1 MTTEEY
7 RSTMDEVAWLAG
19 CAVRRQI
26 PDAQRIAAV
35 DLTRLYEAAEK
46 HMLAAAVGMALESAG
61 VSDANFVRAVA
72 LAQRKA
78 LLLDADRTAVREKL
92 EEAGIWNMPL
102 KGSVL
107 KDLYPRF
114 GMREMADV
122 DILFDADRAEDVRRI
137 MEDLSFRTDSFGCF
151 HDDAYT
157 RLPVSHFEMH
167 RMLFSEAAESEM
179 HVYYADVRDRLVPDE
194 GGRFGFHFTDE
205 DFYLYLIAHEYKHYT
220 GGGTG
225 LRSLLDTYVFLR
237 AKTFDAD
244 YVAREAE
251 KLGIAGFER
260 QNRELALRLFDG
272 EALSQEERER
282 LDYMIS
288 SGTFGTAE
296 NAAGRQIAE
305 KGRWGYFLSWLHPP
319 REIMIESFPVLR
331 KAPVLLP
338 VFRVWRLIRAFVSK
352 DRALR
357 REFRRARL
365 RALLGLDKG
374 KEKQ

>member
-1 MTTEEY
+1 MTREEY
-7 RSTMDEVAWLAG
+7 RAAMDDAAWLAG

-26 PDAQRIAAV
+26 PDAQRLAAV

-46 HMLAAAVGMALESAG
+46 HMLAAAVGMALETAG
-61 VSDANFVRAVA
+61 VSNGNFVRAVA

-78 LLLDADRTAVREKL
+78 ALLDADRTAVQEKL
-92 EEAGIWNMPL
+92 SEAGIWHMPL

-114 GMREMADV
+114 GMREMGDV
-122 DILFDADRAEDVRRI
+122 DILFDSARAEDVRRI
-137 MEDLSFRTDSFGCF
+137 MEDLGFRTDSFGCF

-157 RLPVSHFEMH
+157 RPPVSHFEMH
-167 RMLFSEAAESEM
+167 RTLFSEAAESDM
-179 HVYYADVRDRLVPDE
+179 HAYYADVRDRLVRDE
-194 GGRFGFHFTDE
+194 GSRYGLHFTDE

-237 AKTFDAD
+237 AKSPDMT

-251 KLGIAGFER
+251 KLGVSDFER
-260 QNRELALRLFDG
+260 KNRCLALHLFDG
-272 EALSQEERER
+272 QALTQEEREM
-282 LDYMIS
+282 LDYMVL

-296 NAAGRQIAE
+296 NAAGNQIAE
-305 KGRWGYFLSWLHPP
+305 KGRWGYFLSWLHPS
-319 REIMIESFPVLR
+319 REIMMESFPVLK
-331 KAPVLLP
+331 KAPALIP
-338 VFRVWRLIRAFVSK
+338 VFRVWRLIRAFVSR

-357 REFRRARL
+357 RQFRRARL
-365 RALLGLDKG
+365 RALLGLDRE
-374 KEKQ
+374 KER